1 MIGVLSSPLR
11 TTDIKRCAPLAA
23 LWGGMRHWTHL
34 GRHTR
39 RTAHPQPHYSP
50 TPVTAH
56 SGHQTRNGA
65 TRSKKIGVDFAKIRR
80 ASAGVRCVCGTTYYT
95 LGERAPASPRPR
107 PLRNWARAAAGRAG
121 GYIPYRLR
129 EGRGARAINA

>member
-23 LWGGMRHWTHL
+23 LWGGMRHWTRL

-39 RTAHPQPHYSP
+39 RTAHPQPNYSP

-56 SGHQTRNGA
+56 SGHQRRNGA
-65 TRSKKIGVDFAKIRR
+65 HTIEKDWCRFRQNTPRIRR
-80 ASAGVRCVCGTTYYT
+80 
-95 LGERAPASPRPR
+95 R
-107 PLRNWARAAAGRAG
+107 PLRMRYYVLHPRGTRAGESATPPSTQLGARGRAG
-121 GYIPYRLR
+121 GIYRLR
-129 EGRGARAINA
+129 EGRGVRRAINA